1 MADAAP
7 AAPTRLLPIDGM
19 TCAACATRVER
30 ALKQLP
36 GVRDAAVNVAT
47 ERAEITGTAELPA
60 LIGAVRNAGYEVP
73 TTRVTL
79 GVEGMTCASCERRV
93 ERALAALPD
102 VVEAR
107 ASLASEGA
115 TLLVLR
121 GFRTEDAA
129 AALRRA
135 GYGISSSAAEA
146 KAAASETPWLFALA
160 LLAAPF
166 LVGMLGMALGT
177 HWMPPGWAQLALA
190 TPIQI
195 VFGARFYRAG
205 IAAARAGSGNMDLLV
220 AIGTSAAYLLSL
232 WMLLTGHDAHHLYFE
247 ASSLVIAFVWLGRFL
262 ERRAKRA
269 TGAAIAALLA
279 LAPREARRAREDGS
293 EETIPAEFLRVDDLV
308 VVRPGERIP
317 ADGTVSEG
325 RAGVDEAALTGES
338 RPSEKGPGDAVAT
351 GTIALDGRIVLRVT
365 AIGGET
371 RLARVA
377 ALVSAAQSSRAP
389 VQKLVDRI
397 SAVFVPVVLA
407 VALGSLI
414 AWLAAGA
421 GTETAIIT
429 AVSVLVIA
437 CPCALGLA
445 TPAAI
450 MAGVGAAA
458 RAGILVRDAEALERA
473 ARVGLVAFDK
483 TGTLTEGR
491 PRLAGLH
498 PAPGVDRAWAL
509 EAAARLQAGSEHPL
523 ARALAEASPVAA
535 PAGAFR
541 ALPGRGVEGV
551 VDGRALA
558 LGSPRLLAERGATPG
573 ALAEAASAE
582 AAEGRTLAWLIED
595 SRALALLAFEDAP
608 RVGAAEA
615 VAALNRAGIDTLLL
629 SGDHPA
635 AARAAAARLGV
646 ADAEGALLPE
656 DKQAR
661 IAALTRAGRHVA
673 MVGDGVNDAPAL
685 AAAECG
691 IAMGSGTD
699 VAIAAAHVTLLR
711 PDPRLVPAALDLA
724 RATRRT
730 IGRNLFWAFAFNTI
744 GIPVAALGGLSP
756 ALAGAAMAGSS
767 LMVLGNAL
775 WLSRWRPR
783 TW

>member
-1 MADAAP
+1 
-7 AAPTRLLPIDGM
+7 
-19 TCAACATRVER
+19 
-30 ALKQLP
+30 
-36 GVRDAAVNVAT
+36 
-47 ERAEITGTAELPA
+47 
-60 LIGAVRNAGYEVP
+60 
-73 TTRVTL
+73 
-79 GVEGMTCASCERRV
+79 
-93 ERALAALPD
+93 
-102 VVEAR
+102 
-107 ASLASEGA
+107 
-115 TLLVLR
+115 
-121 GFRTEDAA
+121 
-129 AALRRA
+129 
-135 GYGISSSAAEA
+135 
-146 KAAASETPWLFALA
+146 
-160 LLAAPF
+160 
-166 LVGMLGMALGT
+166 
-177 HWMPPGWAQLALA
+177 
-190 TPIQI
+190 
-195 VFGARFYRAG
+195 
-205 IAAARAGSGNMDLLV
+205 
-220 AIGTSAAYLLSL
+220 
-232 WMLLTGHDAHHLYFE
+232 
-247 ASSLVIAFVWLGRFL
+247 
-262 ERRAKRA
+262 
-269 TGAAIAALLA
+269 
-279 LAPREARRAREDGS
+279 
-293 EETIPAEFLRVDDLV
+293 
-308 VVRPGERIP
+308 
-317 ADGTVSEG
+317 
-325 RAGVDEAALTGES
+325 
-338 RPSEKGPGDAVAT
+338 
-351 GTIALDGRIVLRVT
+351 
-365 AIGGET
+365 
-371 RLARVA
+371 
-377 ALVSAAQSSRAP
+377 
-389 VQKLVDRI
+389 
-397 SAVFVPVVLA
+397 VFVPVVLA

-573 ALAEAASAE
+573 ARAEAASAE

>member
-1 MADAAP
+1 MKHW
-7 AAPTRLLPIDGM
+7 RQM
-19 TCAACATRVER
+19 TAGCAWTW
-30 ALKQLP
+30 
-36 GVRDAAVNVAT
+36 
-47 ERAEITGTAELPA
+47 
-60 LIGAVRNAGYEVP
+60 
-73 TTRVTL
+73 
-79 GVEGMTCASCERRV
+79 S
-93 ERALAALPD
+93 
-102 VVEAR
+102 
-107 ASLASEGA
+107 
-115 TLLVLR
+115 
-121 GFRTEDAA
+121 
-129 AALRRA
+129 
-135 GYGISSSAAEA
+135 
-146 KAAASETPWLFALA
+146 
-160 LLAAPF
+160 
-166 LVGMLGMALGT
+166 
-177 HWMPPGWAQLALA
+177 
-190 TPIQI
+190 
-195 VFGARFYRAG
+195 
-205 IAAARAGSGNMDLLV
+205 
-220 AIGTSAAYLLSL
+220 
-232 WMLLTGHDAHHLYFE
+232 
-247 ASSLVIAFVWLGRFL
+247 
-262 ERRAKRA
+262 
-269 TGAAIAALLA
+269 
-279 LAPREARRAREDGS
+279 
-293 EETIPAEFLRVDDLV
+293 
-308 VVRPGERIP
+308 
-317 ADGTVSEG
+317 
-325 RAGVDEAALTGES
+325 
-338 RPSEKGPGDAVAT
+338 
-351 GTIALDGRIVLRVT
+351 
-365 AIGGET
+365 
-371 RLARVA
+371 
-377 ALVSAAQSSRAP
+377 
-389 VQKLVDRI
+389 
-397 SAVFVPVVLA
+397 
-407 VALGSLI
+407 
-414 AWLAAGA
+414 
-421 GTETAIIT
+421 
-429 AVSVLVIA
+429 
-437 CPCALGLA
+437 
-445 TPAAI
+445 
-450 MAGVGAAA
+450 
-458 RAGILVRDAEALERA
+458 
-473 ARVGLVAFDK
+473 
-483 TGTLTEGR
+483 
-491 PRLAGLH
+491 
-498 PAPGVDRAWAL
+498 L